1 MILTPSLPPPKPA
14 AHLNNSLTR
23 FVCGSE
29 QEDET

>member
-14 AHLNNSLTR
+14 PHFNISLTR